1 MARRLNEDYNG
12 WKNWGTWYA
21 SMILGDDRYTLEE
34 LASDSN
40 YDTYD
45 FSTALKSYFYEIVL
59 GDVSDDSLAYEFAEY
74 GLEQIDFYELAET
87 FLMDIEPNDE
97 DEDEED

>member
-21 SMILGDDRYTLEE
+21 SMILGDMRDYIED
-34 LASDSN
+34 LAKDAD

-45 FSTALKSYFYEIVL
+45 FSQGLKSIFYEMVL
-59 GDVSDDSLAYEFAEY
+59 GETSDDSLAYEYAEY

-87 FLMDIEPNDE
+87 FLMDIEPEE
-97 DEDEED
+97 DEDDEDY